1 MRNIKNF
8 GIFILAAAVLSS
20 CGGLNKM
27 VKDSALVNY
36 KVTPE
41 VLEMHGGEVD
51 LTVDVNYP
59 VKYFNKKAVVTLTPV
74 VRYEGGE
81 TALDPLVVQGEDA
94 TENNKVISYDGG
106 GKASISHSFPY
117 EDEMKMSELYVSVT
131 AAIKDKTADLGEV
144 KLADGIIVT
153 PLLVSNN
160 PKVILFDNHFKQIV
174 PEAYEA
180 DIKYVINRA
189 DVRRSEMK
197 KDEIAGMNETLKEAN
212 ENERLELKGIEIS
225 AYASPDGELDLN
237 TKLADKRQKTANK
250 YLSGQLKKADIE
262 VAEELMSLMATPED
276 WEGFKKLMEASDI
289 QDKEMILR
297 VLSMHSDPVVREQ
310 EIKNLTAAFEVI
322 AEEILPELRR
332 SKFTVNMDKIG
343 WSDEELLDLWANNP
357 DTLVLEELLYTA
369 TLVKENETK
378 AEIYLKAIEVAPQ
391 CLRAHN
397 NLGVVAYNMGL
408 YGASAAEFLEDAAE
422 SFEKAKT
429 IKEHDI
435 IMNNLGAIALK
446 AGLVDE
452 AKELFTASMGAG
464 SDVNYNLGIVSIM
477 EGDYET
483 AVNYF
488 GSDPSYNAALAKYLK
503 GDSDGAWRMAANL
516 EKRGGMGYYLLAVIA
531 AGQDKP
537 EAALENLQ
545 LAVENCGS
553 AQYIKDLAAKD
564 LEFAKLFETAEFK
577 AIVE

>member
-1 MRNIKNF
+1 MRNIKNIA
-8 GIFILAAAVLSS
+8 IFILAAAVLSS

-27 VKDSALVNY
+27 VKDSNLVNY

-59 VKYFNKKAVVTLTPV
+59 AKYFNKKAVVTITPV

-81 TALDPLVVQGEDA
+81 TVLDPLVVQGEDA
-94 TENNKVISYDGG
+94 TDNYKLISYDNGG
-106 GKASISHSFPY
+106 NASIASSFDY
-117 EDEMKMSELYVSVT
+117 EDAMMMSELYASVS
-131 AAIKDKTADLGEV
+131 ASIKDKTADLGEV

-153 PLLVSNN
+153 PLLVYNN
-160 PKVILFDNHFKQIV
+160 PKTILFDNHFKQIV
-174 PEAYEA
+174 PESYVA

-197 KDEIAGMNETLKEAN
+197 KDEIAGLNETLKAAN

-237 TKLADKRQKTANK
+237 TKLADKRQTTANK

-262 VAEELMSLMATPED
+262 VAEELMSLLATPED
-276 WEGFKKLMEASDI
+276 WDGFKKLMEASDI

-343 WSDEELLDLWANNP
+343 WSDEELLDHFANNP

-369 TLVKENETK
+369 TLVKDKEKKLAVYNK
-378 AEIYLKAIEVAPQ
+378 AVAVAPE

-397 NLGVVAYNMGL
+397 NQGVVLYNMGEL
-408 YGASAAEFLEDAAE
+408 
-422 SFEKAKT
+422 EKAAASFKAAKA
-429 IKEHDI
+429 IKDHDI
-435 IMNNLGAIALK
+435 INNNLGAIALK
-446 AGLVDE
+446 NGDVEA
-452 AKELFTASMGAG
+452 AKEAFTASMGAG
-464 SDVNYNLGIVSIM
+464 AKVNYNLGIVSIK
-477 EGDYET
+477 EGEYET
-483 AVNYF
+483 ALNYF

-503 GDSDGAWRMAANL
+503 GDSEGAWRTAANL
-516 EKRGGMGYYLLAVIA
+516 EMKGGMGYYLRAVIA
-531 AGQDKP
+531 ADQDKP
-537 EAALENLQ
+537 EAALENLK
-545 LAVENCGS
+545 LAVENCGDP
-553 AQYIKDLAAKD
+553 QFIKDRAVKD